1 MSVPVPSPA
10 ARRRWRIGIDVGG
23 TFTDLVAVPGDGA
36 SWSLADAITHKVPS
50 TPHDP
55 SEGVETGLAQ
65 LLARGIAVEDVAA
78 VAHGTTIGLNAIL
91 QGRVARAALVTSLG
105 HRDVLQIAR
114 ARMPRSF
121 DLHATPERP
130 IVPREHVLEVDHRF
144 TSDGDVVGG
153 EVSAPEL
160 TRLVARLQ
168 AVAPEVVAVSLVGGY
183 AARAAEQRLADRLAD
198 ALGIPVT
205 SAAAVWPEAG
215 EYERTTLALLDAQ
228 ITPLMTGYFT
238 ALRER
243 LRRLGVDARV
253 YITTSNGGSVSI
265 ESAMRRPV
273 QTVLSGPAGGVSA
286 AATAWP
292 GTDMVTV
299 DMGGTSSDIG
309 VLRAGRPVLT
319 TSATVGPHPL
329 MTPVVEVSAIGAGG
343 GSVVRGDRSGAQPV
357 LRVGPASVGA
367 VPGPAAYGAGGTE
380 PALTDAYVHAGVID
394 PQTFLGGMFPLRA
407 DLATAALA
415 RVADDLRPDGGVAP
429 SDHDK
434 ALRDETGPDETER
447 ADRIADAAL
456 RVASVGMAARL
467 RTVLAAHGE
476 VPERYTFVAFGG
488 AGGTHA
494 ALLANEVGVRRVLV
508 PAAAG
513 TFCALGAAIAP
524 IRRDVARTVRTDV
537 TDPNLDALTA
547 AAAELEA
554 EVLHWLRTQDV
565 TATGTVTGTVTLSA
579 ELRYAG
585 QPTTLK
591 VVLAE
596 RSTDEAGT
604 QPLRLA
610 TDTMLRRFADQHA
623 RVHGFADPTA
633 TVRAET
639 VRASVSVRLGEVRT
653 GRGGTTFV
661 KTGTRDVRYD
671 GTARPATVHALVAA
685 DGEAS
690 VTGPA
695 VIEKPDTTVL
705 VPAGWTATSDD
716 GGNLHLVRDQAE
728 DHVGNHA
735 EKGR

>member
-1 MSVPVPSPA
+1 MDRPA
-10 ARRRWRIGIDVGG
+10 APAARRWRIGIDVGG

-36 SWSLADAITHKVPS
+36 TWSLADAVTHKVPS

-65 LLARGIAVEDVAA
+65 LLDRGVDVADVVS

-91 QGRVARAALVTSLG
+91 QGRVARAALVTSEG

-121 DLHATPERP
+121 DLHAVPARP
-130 IVPREHVLEVDHRF
+130 IVPREHVLEVAHRF
-144 TSDGDVVGG
+144 AADGRAVGG
-153 EVSAPEL
+153 AAADDTEL
-160 TRLVARLQ
+160 DRLVGRLR
-168 AVAPEVVAVSLVGGY
+168 AVDPQVVAVSLLGGY
-183 AARAAEQRLADRLAD
+183 AAREAEQHLADRLAA
-198 ALGIPVT
+198 ALGVPVT

-265 ESAMRRPV
+265 DSAIRRPV

-309 VLRAGRPVLT
+309 VLRGGTPVLT
-319 TSATVGPHPL
+319 TTATVGPHPL

-343 GSVVRGDRSGAQPV
+343 GSVVWGDRSGSRPV
-357 LRVGPASVGA
+357 LRVGPTSVGA
-367 VPGPAAYGAGGTE
+367 VPGPAAYDAGGTQ
-380 PALTDAYVHAGVID
+380 PALTDAYVHAGIID
-394 PQTFLGGMFPLRA
+394 PATFLGGAFPLRG
-407 DLATAALA
+407 DLATEALA
-415 RVADDLRPDGGVAP
+415 RVAQDARAEGDDLPP
-429 SDHDK
+429 
-434 ALRDETGPDETER
+434 GPGAR
-447 ADRIADAAL
+447 ADGVADAAFQ
-456 RVASVGMAARL
+456 VASAGMAARL

-494 ALLANEVGVRRVLV
+494 ALLADEVGVSRVLV

-524 IRRDVARTVRTDV
+524 VRRDVARTVRTVVADDGL
-537 TDPNLDALTA
+537 DPLTA
-547 AAAELEA
+547 ACADLED
-554 EVLHWLRTQDV
+554 EVLGWLRTQDV
-565 TATGTVTGTVTLSA
+565 DAVGTVTVSA
-579 ELRYAG
+579 DLRYAG
-585 QPTTLK
+585 QPTTLE

-596 RSTDEAGT
+596 RSTTEAGT
-604 QPLRLA
+604 QPLRL
-610 TDTMLRRFADQHA
+610 DTRVALDRFAAQHD
-623 RVHGFADPTA
+623 RVHGFVDPSA
-633 TVRAET
+633 SVRAET
-639 VRASVSVRLGEVRT
+639 VRASVTVRLGEVRT
-653 GRGGTTFV
+653 GRGGTGFV
-661 KTGTRDVRYD
+661 KTGARDVRYD
-671 GTARPATVHALVAA
+671 GTSRAAGVWALAPGG
-685 DGEAS
+685 GEAA

-695 VIEKPDTTVL
+695 VVEKPDTTVL

-716 GGNLHLVRDQAE
+716 GGNLHLVRDRSEQE
-728 DHVGNHA
+728 D
-735 EKGR
+735 

>member
-1 MSVPVPSPA
+1 MSSSAAVPA
-10 ARRRWRIGIDVGG
+10 GRRRWRIGIDVGG
-23 TFTDLVAVPGDGA
+23 TFTDLVAVPGDDT
-36 SWSLADAITHKVPS
+36 SWSLADAVTHKVPS

-65 LLARGIAVEDVAA
+65 LLERGIAVEDVAA

-91 QGRVARAALVTSLG
+91 QGRVARAALVTSAG

-121 DLHATPERP
+121 DLHATPGRP
-130 IVPREHVLEVDHRF
+130 IVPREHVLEVAHRF
-144 TSDGDVVGG
+144 AADGAAVGTG
-153 EVSAPEL
+153 VDDAEL
-160 TRLVARLQ
+160 ARLVERLT
-168 AVAPEVVAVSLVGGY
+168 ALAPEVVAVSLVGGY
-183 AARAAEQRLADRLAD
+183 AAREAEQQLADRLAA
-198 ALGIPVT
+198 ALDVPVT

-243 LRRLGVDARV
+243 LHRLRVDARV

-309 VLRAGRPVLT
+309 VLRGGRPVLT
-319 TSATVGPHPL
+319 TTATVGPHPL

-343 GSVVRGDRSGAQPV
+343 GSVISADRSGARPV

-367 VPGPAAYGAGGTE
+367 VPGPAAYGAGGTQ

-394 PQTFLGGMFPLRA
+394 PATFLGGTFPLRA
-407 DLATAALA
+407 DLATSALA
-415 RVADDLRPDGGVAP
+415 GVATDLGEG
-429 SDHDK
+429 STEND
-434 ALRDETGPDETER
+434 TGPDGVV
-447 ADRIADAAL
+447 DAAL

-494 ALLANEVGVRRVLV
+494 ALLADEVGVRRVLV

-524 IRRDVARTVRTDV
+524 IRRDVARTVRTV
-537 TDPNLDALTA
+537 VAERNLDALTTS
-547 AAAELEA
+547 AAELER
-554 EVLHWLRTQDV
+554 EVLDWLRTQDV
-565 TATGTVTGTVTLSA
+565 AATGTVTLSA
-579 ELRYAG
+579 DLRYAG
-585 QPTTLK
+585 QPTTLE

-596 RSTDEAGT
+596 RSTEVGSAE
-604 QPLRLA
+604 PLRLA
-610 TDTMLRRFADQHA
+610 VEPVLRRFAEQHDK
-623 RVHGFADPTA
+623 VHGFTDTTA
-633 TVRAET
+633 VVRAET
-639 VRASVSVRLGEVRT
+639 LRASVSVRLGEVRS
-653 GRGGTTFV
+653 GHGGAAFV
-661 KTGTRDVRYD
+661 KTGARDVRYD
-671 GTARPATVHALVAA
+671 GTPRPASVHTLGP
-685 DGEAS
+685 DGEVS

-695 VIEKPDTTVL
+695 VIEKADTTVL

-716 GGNLHLVRDQAE
+716 GGNLHLVRDVTDNGE
-728 DHVGNHA
+728 G
-735 EKGR
+735 

>member
-1 MSVPVPSPA
+1 MTLPRA
-10 ARRRWRIGIDVGG
+10 GRRWRIGIDVGG
-23 TFTDLVAVPGDGA
+23 TFTDLVAVPGDGT
-36 SWSLADAITHKVPS
+36 SWSLADAVTHKVPS

-65 LLARGIAVEDVAA
+65 LLGRGIAVEDVAA

-91 QGRVARAALVTSLG
+91 QGRVARAALVTSIG

-121 DLHATPERP
+121 DLHATPGRP
-130 IVPREHVLEVDHRF
+130 IVPREHVLEVAHRF
-144 TSDGDVVGG
+144 AADGTAVGG
-153 EVSAPEL
+153 LGPGGVDDAEL
-160 TRLVARLQ
+160 ARLVARLTEL
-168 AVAPEVVAVSLVGGY
+168 APEVVAVSLVGGY
-183 AARAAEQRLADRLAD
+183 AAREAEQHLADRLAA

-243 LRRLGVDARV
+243 LHRLRVDARV

-309 VLRAGRPVLT
+309 VLRGGRPVLT
-319 TSATVGPHPL
+319 TTATVGPHPL

-343 GSVVRGDRSGAQPV
+343 GSVISADRSGARPV

-367 VPGPAAYGAGGTE
+367 VPGPAAYGAGGTQ

-394 PQTFLGGMFPLRA
+394 PATFLGGTFPLRA
-407 DLATAALA
+407 DLATSALA
-415 RVADDLRPDGGVAP
+415 GVADDLAEGSAETAAGPDGVV
-429 SDHDK
+429 
-434 ALRDETGPDETER
+434 
-447 ADRIADAAL
+447 DAAL

-494 ALLANEVGVRRVLV
+494 ALLADEVGVRRVLV

-524 IRRDVARTVRTDV
+524 IRRDVARTVRTVV
-537 TDPNLDALTA
+537 TERNLDALTTS
-547 AAAELEA
+547 AAELER
-554 EVLHWLRTQDV
+554 EVLDWLHTQDV
-565 TATGTVTGTVTLSA
+565 AATGTVTLSA
-579 ELRYAG
+579 DLRYAG
-585 QPTTLK
+585 QPTTLE

-596 RSTDEAGT
+596 RSTEAGT
-604 QPLRLA
+604 AEPLGLA
-610 TDTMLRRFADQHA
+610 VEPVLRRFAEQHEK
-623 RVHGFADPTA
+623 VHGFTDATA
-633 TVRAET
+633 AVRAET
-639 VRASVSVRLGEVRT
+639 LRASVSVRLGEVRS
-653 GRGGTTFV
+653 GHGGAAFV
-661 KTGTRDVRYD
+661 KTGARDVRYD
-671 GTARPATVHALVAA
+671 GTPRPASVHALAE

-695 VIEKPDTTVL
+695 VIEKADTTVL

-716 GGNLHLVRDQAE
+716 GGNLHLVRDAADINGE
-728 DHVGNHA
+728 G
-735 EKGR
+735 

>member
-1 MSVPVPSPA
+1 MSSPVAVPAP
-10 ARRRWRIGIDVGG
+10 RRRWRIGIDVGG
-23 TFTDLVAVPGDGA
+23 TFTDLVAVPGDGT

-65 LLARGIAVEDVAA
+65 LLARGIDVEDVAA

-91 QGRVARAALVTSLG
+91 QGRVARAALVTSAG

-121 DLHATPERP
+121 DLHATPGRP
-130 IVPREHVLEVDHRF
+130 IVPREHVLEVAHRF
-144 TSDGDVVGG
+144 AADGAAVGALG
-153 EVSAPEL
+153 ADGVDDAEL
-160 TRLVARLQ
+160 ARLVERLT
-168 AVAPEVVAVSLVGGY
+168 ALAPEVVAVSLVGGY
-183 AARAAEQRLADRLAD
+183 AAREAEQHLADRLAA
-198 ALGIPVT
+198 ALDVPVT

-243 LRRLGVDARV
+243 LARLRVDARV

-309 VLRAGRPVLT
+309 VLRGGRPVLT
-319 TSATVGPHPL
+319 TTATVGPHPL

-343 GSVVRGDRSGAQPV
+343 GSVIGADTSGARPV

-367 VPGPAAYGAGGTE
+367 VPGPAAYGAGGTQ

-394 PQTFLGGMFPLRA
+394 PATFLGGTFPLRA
-407 DLATAALA
+407 ELATGALA
-415 RVADDLRPDGGVAP
+415 RVAEDLAEDSAEDTTGADGV
-429 SDHDK
+429 
-434 ALRDETGPDETER
+434 
-447 ADRIADAAL
+447 ADAAL
-456 RVASVGMAARL
+456 RVASAGMAARL

-494 ALLANEVGVRRVLV
+494 ALLADEVGVRRVLV

-524 IRRDVARTVRTDV
+524 VRRDVARTVRTAV
-537 TDPNLDALTA
+537 VPENLDALTTA
-547 AAAELEA
+547 SAGLER
-554 EVLHWLRTQDV
+554 EVLDWLRTQDV
-565 TATGTVTGTVTLSA
+565 GATGTVTLSA
-579 ELRYAG
+579 DLRYAG
-585 QPTTLK
+585 QPTTLE

-596 RSTDEAGT
+596 RSTEAGPAET
-604 QPLRLA
+604 LRLDLGA
-610 TDTMLRRFADQHA
+610 VLRRFAEQHE
-623 RVHGFADPTA
+623 RVHGFTDATA
-633 TVRAET
+633 VVRAET
-639 VRASVSVRLGEVRT
+639 LRASVSVRLGEVRS
-653 GRGGTTFV
+653 GHGGAAFV
-661 KTGTRDVRYD
+661 KTGARDVRYD
-671 GTARPATVHALVAA
+671 GTPRPASVHTLGA

-695 VIEKPDTTVL
+695 VIEKADTTVL

-716 GGNLHLVRDQAE
+716 GGNLHLVRDVTDNGE
-728 DHVGNHA
+728 G
-735 EKGR
+735 

>member
-1 MSVPVPSPA
+1 MTLPPA
-10 ARRRWRIGIDVGG
+10 GRRWRIGIDVGG
-23 TFTDLVAVPGDGA
+23 TFTDLVAVPGDGT
-36 SWSLADAITHKVPS
+36 SWSLADAVTHKVPS

-65 LLARGIAVEDVAA
+65 LLERGIAVEDVAA

-91 QGRVARAALVTSLG
+91 QGRVARAALVTSAG

-121 DLHATPERP
+121 DLHASPGRP
-130 IVPREHVLEVDHRF
+130 IVPREHVLEVAHRF
-144 TSDGDVVGG
+144 AADGTAVGG
-153 EVSAPEL
+153 LGADGVDDAEL
-160 TRLVARLQ
+160 ARLVARLTEL
-168 AVAPEVVAVSLVGGY
+168 APEVVAVSLVGGY
-183 AARAAEQRLADRLAD
+183 AAREAEQHLADRLAA
-198 ALGIPVT
+198 ALGVPVT

-243 LRRLGVDARV
+243 LHRLRVDARV

-309 VLRAGRPVLT
+309 VLRGGRPVLT
-319 TSATVGPHPL
+319 TTATVGPHPL

-343 GSVVRGDRSGAQPV
+343 GSVISADRSGARPV

-367 VPGPAAYGAGGTE
+367 VPGPAAYGAGGTQ

-394 PQTFLGGMFPLRA
+394 PATFLGGTFPLRA
-407 DLATAALA
+407 DLATSALA
-415 RVADDLRPDGGVAP
+415 GVAEDLGEGSADDAAEPDGVV
-429 SDHDK
+429 
-434 ALRDETGPDETER
+434 
-447 ADRIADAAL
+447 DAAL

-494 ALLANEVGVRRVLV
+494 ALLADEVGVRRVLV

-524 IRRDVARTVRTDV
+524 IRRDVARTVRTV
-537 TDPNLDALTA
+537 VAERNLDALTTS
-547 AAAELEA
+547 AAELER
-554 EVLHWLRTQDV
+554 EVLDWLRTQDV
-565 TATGTVTGTVTLSA
+565 AATGTVTLSA
-579 ELRYAG
+579 DLRYAG
-585 QPTTLK
+585 QPTTLE

-596 RSTDEAGT
+596 RSTEADPAE
-604 QPLRLA
+604 PLRLA
-610 TDTMLRRFADQHA
+610 VEPVLRRFADQHEK
-623 RVHGFADPTA
+623 VHGFTDATA
-633 TVRAET
+633 AVRAET
-639 VRASVSVRLGEVRT
+639 LRASVSVRLGEVRS
-653 GRGGTTFV
+653 GHGGATFV
-661 KTGTRDVRYD
+661 KTGARDVRYD
-671 GTARPATVHALVAA
+671 GTPRPASVHALAD

-695 VIEKPDTTVL
+695 VIEKADTTVL
-705 VPAGWTATSDD
+705 VPAGWTATTDD
-716 GGNLHLVRDQAE
+716 GGNLHLVRDSAGSE
-728 DHVGNHA
+728 NEEG
-735 EKGR
+735 

>member
-1 MSVPVPSPA
+1 MAAPA
-10 ARRRWRIGIDVGG
+10 PRRWRIGIDVGG
-23 TFTDLVAVPGDGA
+23 TFTDLVAVPGDGSA
-36 SWSLADAITHKVPS
+36 WSLADAITHKVPS

-65 LLARGIAVEDVAA
+65 LLARGIDVAD
-78 VAHGTTIGLNAIL
+78 VASVSHGTTIGLNAIL
-91 QGRVARAALVTSLG
+91 QGRVARAALVTSAG

-121 DLHATPERP
+121 DLHATPAAP

-144 TSDGDVVGG
+144 AADGDAVGAG
-153 EVSAPEL
+153 VDPTAL
-160 TRLVARLQ
+160 DGLVTRLRAL
-168 AVAPEVVAVSLVGGY
+168 APEVVAVSLVGGY
-183 AARAAEQRLADRLAD
+183 AAREAEQHLADRLAGV
-198 ALGIPVT
+198 LGLPVT

-228 ITPLMTGYFT
+228 ITPLMTAYFT

-243 LRRLGVDARV
+243 LRRLRVDARV

-265 ESAMRRPV
+265 DSAIRRPV

-309 VLRAGRPVLT
+309 VLRGGRPVLT
-319 TSATVGPHPL
+319 TTATVGPHPL

-343 GSVVRGDRSGAQPV
+343 GSVVWGDRSGSRPV
-357 LRVGPASVGA
+357 LRVGPTSVGA

-394 PQTFLGGMFPLRA
+394 PATFQGGTFPLRA
-407 DLATAALA
+407 DLATEALA
-415 RVADDLRPDGGVAP
+415 RVAQDA
-429 SDHDK
+429 H
-434 ALRDETGPDETER
+434 TEGDRLPPGSGAR
-447 ADRIADAAL
+447 ADGVTDAAL
-456 RVASVGMAARL
+456 RGAPAGMAARL

-494 ALLANEVGVRRVLV
+494 ALLADEVGVSRVLV

-524 IRRDVARTVRTDV
+524 VRRDVARTVRTVVADA
-537 TDPNLDALTA
+537 TLDSLTA
-547 AAAELEA
+547 ACAELED
-554 EVLHWLRTQDV
+554 EVVGWLRTQDV
-565 TATGTVTGTVTLSA
+565 DAVGTVTLSA
-579 ELRYAG
+579 DLRYAG
-585 QPTTLK
+585 QPTTLE
-591 VVLAE
+591 VELAT
-596 RSTDEAGT
+596 RSTADAAT

-610 TDTMLRRFADQHA
+610 TDVGLRRFAARHE
-623 RVHGFADPTA
+623 RVHGFVDPSA
-633 TVRAET
+633 AVRAET
-639 VRASVSVRLGEVRT
+639 VRASVSVPPGEVRA
-653 GRGGTTFV
+653 GRGGTGFV
-661 KTGTRDVRYD
+661 KTGARDVRYD
-671 GTARPATVHALVAA
+671 ATARPAGIWALGPEGSEPAVA
-685 DGEAS
+685 
-690 VTGPA
+690 GPA

-716 GGNLHLVRDQAE
+716 GGNLHLVRSRPEQE
-728 DHVGNHA
+728 D
-735 EKGR
+735 

>member
-1 MSVPVPSPA
+1 MAVPAP
-10 ARRRWRIGIDVGG
+10 RRRWRIGIDVGG
-23 TFTDLVAVPGDGA
+23 TFTDLVAVPGDGT

-65 LLARGIAVEDVAA
+65 LLERGIAVEDVAA

-91 QGRVARAALVTSLG
+91 QGRVARAALVTSAG

-121 DLHATPERP
+121 DLHATPGRP
-130 IVPREHVLEVDHRF
+130 IVPREHVLEVAHRF
-144 TSDGDVVGG
+144 AADGAAVGTG
-153 EVSAPEL
+153 VDDAEL
-160 TRLVARLQ
+160 ARLVERLTTL
-168 AVAPEVVAVSLVGGY
+168 APEVVAVSLVGGY
-183 AARAAEQRLADRLAD
+183 AAREAEQHLADRLAA
-198 ALGIPVT
+198 ALDVPVT

-243 LRRLGVDARV
+243 LARLRVDARV

-309 VLRAGRPVLT
+309 VLRGGRPVLT
-319 TSATVGPHPL
+319 TTATVGPHPL

-343 GSVVRGDRSGAQPV
+343 GSVIGADTSGARPV

-367 VPGPAAYGAGGTE
+367 VPGPAAYGAGGTQ

-394 PQTFLGGMFPLRA
+394 PATFLGGTFPLRA
-407 DLATAALA
+407 ELATGALA
-415 RVADDLRPDGGVAP
+415 RVAEGLDDA
-429 SDHDK
+429 
-434 ALRDETGPDETER
+434 TG
-447 ADRIADAAL
+447 ADDVADAAL
-456 RVASVGMAARL
+456 RVASAGMAARL

-494 ALLANEVGVRRVLV
+494 ALLADEVGVRRVLV

-524 IRRDVARTVRTDV
+524 VRRDVARTVRTAV
-537 TDPNLDALTA
+537 VPENLDALTA
-547 AAAELEA
+547 ASAGLER
-554 EVLHWLRTQDV
+554 EVLDWLRTQDV
-565 TATGTVTGTVTLSA
+565 GGTGSVTLSA
-579 ELRYAG
+579 DLRYAG
-585 QPTTLK
+585 QPTTLE

-596 RSTDEAGT
+596 RSTEAGT
-604 QPLRLA
+604 TEPLRLDLGA
-610 TDTMLRRFADQHA
+610 VLRRFAEQHE
-623 RVHGFADPTA
+623 RVHGFTDATA
-633 TVRAET
+633 ALRAET
-639 VRASVSVRLGEVRT
+639 LRASVSVRLGEVRS
-653 GRGGTTFV
+653 GHGGAAFV
-661 KTGTRDVRYD
+661 KTGARDVRYD
-671 GTARPATVHALVAA
+671 GTARPASVHTLGS

-695 VIEKPDTTVL
+695 VIEKADTTVL

-716 GGNLHLVRDQAE
+716 GGNLHLVRGSAGTE
-728 DHVGNHA
+728 NKEG
-735 EKGR
+735 

>member
-1 MSVPVPSPA
+1 MTQSPTA

-23 TFTDLVAVPGDGA
+23 TFTDLVAVPGDGT
-36 SWSLADAITHKVPS
+36 SWSLADAVTHKVPS

-55 SEGVETGLAQ
+55 SQGVETGLAQ
-65 LLARGIAVEDVAA
+65 LLERGIAVEDVAA

-91 QGRVARAALVTSLG
+91 QGRVARAALVVSAG

-130 IVPREHVLEVDHRF
+130 IVPREHVLEVAHRF
-144 TSDGDVVGG
+144 APDGTSVGPG
-153 EVSAPEL
+153 RATPGVDEAEL
-160 TRLVARLQ
+160 ARLVERLT

-183 AARAAEQRLADRLAD
+183 AAREAEQHLADRLAA
-198 ALGIPVT
+198 ALGVPVT

-243 LRRLGVDARV
+243 LRRLRVDARV

-309 VLRAGRPVLT
+309 VLRGGRPVLT
-319 TSATVGPHPL
+319 TTATVGPHPL

-343 GSVVRGDRSGAQPV
+343 GSVIGADRSGAQPV
-357 LRVGPASVGA
+357 LRVGPASTGA
-367 VPGPAAYGAGGTE
+367 VPGPAAYGAGGTR

-394 PQTFLGGMFPLRA
+394 PRTFLGGTFPLRA

-415 RVADDLRPDGGVAP
+415 QVADDLAHKDGSPSSSAPAATGTAALAACADGV
-429 SDHDK
+429 
-434 ALRDETGPDETER
+434 
-447 ADRIADAAL
+447 ADAAL

-494 ALLANEVGVRRVLV
+494 ALLADEVGVRRVLV

-524 IRRDVARTVRTDV
+524 IRRDVARTVRTV
-537 TDPNLDALTA
+537 VAEQNLDALTTS
-547 AAAELEA
+547 AAELER
-554 EVLHWLRTQDV
+554 EVLDWLRTQDV
-565 TATGTVTGTVTLSA
+565 AATGTVTLSA
-579 ELRYAG
+579 DLRYAG
-585 QPTTLK
+585 QPTTLE
-591 VVLAE
+591 VLLAE
-596 RSTDEAGT
+596 RPAEPGTDGPG
-604 QPLRLA
+604 PLRLE
-610 TDTMLRRFADQHA
+610 TEPVLRRFAEQHE
-623 RVHGFADPTA
+623 RVHGFVDPTA

-639 VRASVSVRLGEVRT
+639 LRASVSVRLGEVRS
-653 GRGGTTFV
+653 GHGGAAFV
-661 KTGTRDVRYD
+661 KTGARDVRYD
-671 GTARPATVHALVAA
+671 GTPRPASVHALAE
-685 DGEAS
+685 DGEAA

-695 VIEKPDTTVL
+695 VIEKADTTVL
-705 VPAGWTATSDD
+705 VPAGWTATTDD
-716 GGNLHLVRDQAE
+716 GGNLHLVRDAVE
-728 DHVGNHA
+728 ITNEEG
-735 EKGR
+735 

>member
-1 MSVPVPSPA
+1 MSSPVAVPAP
-10 ARRRWRIGIDVGG
+10 RRRWRIGIDVGG
-23 TFTDLVAVPGDGA
+23 TFTDLVAVPGDGT
-36 SWSLADAITHKVPS
+36 SWSLADAVTHKVPS

-65 LLARGIAVEDVAA
+65 LLARGIAVADVAA

-91 QGRVARAALVTSLG
+91 QGRVARAALVTSAG

-121 DLHATPERP
+121 DLHATPGRP
-130 IVPREHVLEVDHRF
+130 IVPREHVLEVAHRF
-144 TSDGDVVGG
+144 AADGAAIGTGVDD
-153 EVSAPEL
+153 AEL
-160 TRLVARLQ
+160 ARLVERLT
-168 AVAPEVVAVSLVGGY
+168 VLAPEVVAVSLVGGY
-183 AARAAEQRLADRLAD
+183 AAREAEQQLADRLAA
-198 ALGIPVT
+198 ALDVPVT

-243 LRRLGVDARV
+243 LRRLRVDARV

-309 VLRAGRPVLT
+309 VLRGGRPVLT
-319 TSATVGPHPL
+319 TTATVGPHPL

-343 GSVVRGDRSGAQPV
+343 GSVIGADTSGARPV

-367 VPGPAAYGAGGTE
+367 VPGPAAYGAGGTQ

-394 PQTFLGGMFPLRA
+394 PATFLGGTFPLRA
-407 DLATAALA
+407 ELATGALA
-415 RVADDLRPDGGVAP
+415 RVAEGLEDATGADDV
-429 SDHDK
+429 
-434 ALRDETGPDETER
+434 
-447 ADRIADAAL
+447 ADAAL
-456 RVASVGMAARL
+456 RVASAGMAARL

-494 ALLANEVGVRRVLV
+494 ALLADEVGVRRVLV

-524 IRRDVARTVRTDV
+524 VRRDVARTVRTAV
-537 TDPNLDALTA
+537 VPENLDALTA
-547 AAAELEA
+547 SSAGLER
-554 EVLHWLRTQDV
+554 EVLDWLRTQDV
-565 TATGTVTGTVTLSA
+565 DGTGTVTLSA
-579 ELRYAG
+579 DLRYAG
-585 QPTTLK
+585 QPTTLE

-596 RSTDEAGT
+596 RPAGAGT
-604 QPLRLA
+604 TEPLRLDLGA
-610 TDTMLRRFADQHA
+610 VLRRFAEQHE
-623 RVHGFADPTA
+623 RVHGFTDATA
-633 TVRAET
+633 AVRAET
-639 VRASVSVRLGEVRT
+639 LRASVSVRLGEVRS
-653 GRGGTTFV
+653 GHGGTAFV
-661 KTGTRDVRYD
+661 KTGARDVRYD
-671 GTARPATVHALVAA
+671 GTARPASVHTLGA

-716 GGNLHLVRDQAE
+716 GGNLHLVRDA
-728 DHVGNHA
+728 VGAAAGTGTDIKN
-735 EKGR
+735 EEG

>member
-1 MSVPVPSPA
+1 MSSPVAVPAP
-10 ARRRWRIGIDVGG
+10 RRRWRIGIDVGG
-23 TFTDLVAVPGDGA
+23 TFTDLVAVPGDGT

-65 LLARGIAVEDVAA
+65 LLARGIAVADVAA

-91 QGRVARAALVTSLG
+91 QGRVARAALVTSAG

-121 DLHATPERP
+121 DLHATPGRP
-130 IVPREHVLEVDHRF
+130 IVPREHVLEVAHRF
-144 TSDGDVVGG
+144 AADGAAVGTG
-153 EVSAPEL
+153 VDDAEL
-160 TRLVARLQ
+160 ARLVERLT
-168 AVAPEVVAVSLVGGY
+168 VLAPEVVAVSLVGGY
-183 AARAAEQRLADRLAD
+183 AAREAEQQLADRLAA
-198 ALGIPVT
+198 ALDVPVT

-238 ALRER
+238 ALRDR
-243 LRRLGVDARV
+243 LRRLRVDARV

-309 VLRAGRPVLT
+309 VLRGGRPVLT
-319 TSATVGPHPL
+319 TTATVGPHPL

-343 GSVVRGDRSGAQPV
+343 GSVIGADTSGARPV

-367 VPGPAAYGAGGTE
+367 VPGPAAYGAGGTQ

-394 PQTFLGGMFPLRA
+394 PATFLGGTFPLRA
-407 DLATAALA
+407 ELATGALA
-415 RVADDLRPDGGVAP
+415 RVAEGLEDATGADDV
-429 SDHDK
+429 
-434 ALRDETGPDETER
+434 
-447 ADRIADAAL
+447 ADAAL
-456 RVASVGMAARL
+456 RVASAGMAARL

-494 ALLANEVGVRRVLV
+494 ALLADEVGVCRVLV

-524 IRRDVARTVRTDV
+524 VRRDVARTVRTAV
-537 TDPNLDALTA
+537 VPENLDALTA
-547 AAAELEA
+547 SSAGLER
-554 EVLHWLRTQDV
+554 EVLDWLRTQDV
-565 TATGTVTGTVTLSA
+565 GGTGTVTLSA
-579 ELRYAG
+579 DLRYAG
-585 QPTTLK
+585 QPTTLE

-596 RSTDEAGT
+596 RPAGAGT
-604 QPLRLA
+604 TEPLRLDLGA
-610 TDTMLRRFADQHA
+610 VLRRFAEQHE
-623 RVHGFADPTA
+623 RVHGFTDATA
-633 TVRAET
+633 AVRAET
-639 VRASVSVRLGEVRT
+639 LRASVSVRLGEMRS
-653 GRGGTTFV
+653 GHGGAAFV
-661 KTGTRDVRYD
+661 KTGARDVRYD
-671 GTARPATVHALVAA
+671 GTARPASVHTLGA

-716 GGNLHLVRDQAE
+716 GGNLHLVRDA
-728 DHVGNHA
+728 VGAAAGTDIKN
-735 EKGR
+735 EEG

>member
-1 MSVPVPSPA
+1 MTAPA
-10 ARRRWRIGIDVGG
+10 PRWRIGIDVGG
-23 TFTDLVAVPGDGA
+23 TFTDLVAVPGDGTT
-36 SWSLADAITHKVPS
+36 WSLADAITHKVPS

-65 LLARGIAVEDVAA
+65 LLARGIDVEHVAA

-91 QGRVARAALVTSLG
+91 QGRVARAALVTSRG

-121 DLHATPERP
+121 DLHAVPARP
-130 IVPREHVLEVDHRF
+130 VVPREHVLEVDHRF
-144 TSDGDVVGG
+144 TSEGGAVGA
-153 EVSAPEL
+153 EVDDAEL
-160 TRLVARLQ
+160 DRLVARLR
-168 AVAPEVVAVSLVGGY
+168 AVDPEVVAVSLVGGY
-183 AARAAEQRLADRLAD
+183 AAREAEQVLADRLHA
-198 ALGIPVT
+198 ALGLPVT

-243 LRRLGVDARV
+243 LRRLRVDARV

-265 ESAMRRPV
+265 GSAMRRPV
-273 QTVLSGPAGGVSA
+273 QTVLSGPAGGVAA

-309 VLRAGRPVLT
+309 VLRGGRPVLT
-319 TSATVGPHPL
+319 TTATVGPHPL

-343 GSVVRGDRSGAQPV
+343 GSVVGGDRSGARPV

-367 VPGPAAYGAGGTE
+367 VPGPAAYGAGGTQ

-394 PQTFLGGMFPLRA
+394 PGTFLGGTFPLRG

-415 RVADDLRPDGGVAP
+415 RVADDLHEDGDQP
-429 SDHDK
+429 RDRSDAD
-434 ALRDETGPDETER
+434 R
-447 ADRIADAAL
+447 ADHVADAAF
-456 RVASVGMAARL
+456 RVASAGMAARL

-494 ALLANEVGVRRVLV
+494 ALLADEVGVRRVVV

-524 IRRDVARTVRTDV
+524 VRRDVARTVRAVVADAS
-537 TDPNLDALTA
+537 LDTLVEAG
-547 AAAELEA
+547 AELER
-554 EVLHWLRTQDV
+554 EVLDWLRTQDV
-565 TATGTVTGTVTLSA
+565 GGTGTVTLSA
-579 ELRYAG
+579 DLRYAG
-585 QPTTLK
+585 QPTTLE

-596 RSTDEAGT
+596 RSTEDAAARAPRLEAD
-604 QPLRLA
+604 A
-610 TDTMLRRFADQHA
+610 VLRRFAAQHE
-623 RVHGFADPTA
+623 RVHGFADPGA
-633 TVRAET
+633 QVRAET
-639 VRASVSVRLGEVRT
+639 VRASVSVRLGEVRA
-653 GRGGTTFV
+653 GHGGATFV
-661 KTGTRDVRYD
+661 KTGARDVRYD
-671 GTARPATVHALVAA
+671 GTARPAGVHALAPA
-685 DGEAS
+685 GGEAS

-695 VIEKPDTTVL
+695 VVEKPDTTVL

-716 GGNLHLVRDQAE
+716 GGNLHLVRDRAE
-728 DHVGNHA
+728 EEV
-735 EKGR
+735 

>member
-1 MSVPVPSPA
+1 MTLPRA
-10 ARRRWRIGIDVGG
+10 GRRWRIGIDVGG
-23 TFTDLVAVPGDGA
+23 TFTDLVAVPGDGT
-36 SWSLADAITHKVPS
+36 SWSLADAVTHKVPS

-65 LLARGIAVEDVAA
+65 LLERGIAVEDVAA

-91 QGRVARAALVTSLG
+91 QGRVARAALVTSVG

-121 DLHATPERP
+121 DLHATPGRP
-130 IVPREHVLEVDHRF
+130 IVPREHVLEVAHRF
-144 TSDGDVVGG
+144 AADGTAVGG
-153 EVSAPEL
+153 VDDAEL
-160 TRLVARLQ
+160 ARLVERLTEL
-168 AVAPEVVAVSLVGGY
+168 APEVVAVSLVGGY
-183 AARAAEQRLADRLAD
+183 AAHEAEQHLADRLAA
-198 ALGIPVT
+198 ALGVPVT

-243 LRRLGVDARV
+243 LHRLRVDARV

-309 VLRAGRPVLT
+309 VLRGGRPVLT
-319 TSATVGPHPL
+319 TTATVGPHPL

-343 GSVVRGDRSGAQPV
+343 GSVISADRSGARPV

-367 VPGPAAYGAGGTE
+367 VPGPAAYGADGTQ

-394 PQTFLGGMFPLRA
+394 PATFLGGTFPLRA
-407 DLATAALA
+407 DLATGALA
-415 RVADDLRPDGGVAP
+415 DVAEDLGGA
-429 SDHDK
+429 
-434 ALRDETGPDETER
+434 TGPDGVV
-447 ADRIADAAL
+447 DAAL

-494 ALLANEVGVRRVLV
+494 ALLADEVGVRRVLV

-524 IRRDVARTVRTDV
+524 IRRDVARTVRTV
-537 TDPNLDALTA
+537 VAEQHLDALTTS
-547 AAAELEA
+547 AAELER
-554 EVLHWLRTQDV
+554 EVLDWLHTQDV
-565 TATGTVTGTVTLSA
+565 AATGTVTLSA
-579 ELRYAG
+579 DLRYAG
-585 QPTTLK
+585 QPTTLE

-596 RSTDEAGT
+596 RSTEAGAAE
-604 QPLRLA
+604 PLRLA
-610 TDTMLRRFADQHA
+610 VEPVLRRFAEQHEK
-623 RVHGFADPTA
+623 VHGFTDATA
-633 TVRAET
+633 AVRAET
-639 VRASVSVRLGEVRT
+639 LRASVSVRLGEVRS
-653 GRGGTTFV
+653 GHGGAAFV
-661 KTGTRDVRYD
+661 KTGARDVRYD
-671 GTARPATVHALVAA
+671 GTPRPASVHALAE

-695 VIEKPDTTVL
+695 VIEKTDTTVL

-716 GGNLHLVRDQAE
+716 GGNLHLVRDAVDLKNE
-728 DHVGNHA
+728 EG
-735 EKGR
+735 

>member
-1 MSVPVPSPA
+1 MSSPVAVPA
-10 ARRRWRIGIDVGG
+10 GRRRWRIGIDVGG

-36 SWSLADAITHKVPS
+36 SWSPADAITHKVPS

-91 QGRVARAALVTSLG
+91 QGRVARAALVTSAG

-121 DLHATPERP
+121 DLHATPARP
-130 IVPREHVLEVDHRF
+130 IVPREHVLEVAQRF
-144 TSDGDVVGG
+144 AADGAAVGDG
-153 EVSAPEL
+153 AGADGVDDAEL
-160 TRLVARLQ
+160 GRLVERLA

-183 AARAAEQRLADRLAD
+183 AARDAEQRLADRLAA
-198 ALGIPVT
+198 ALDVPVT

-243 LRRLGVDARV
+243 LSRLRIDARV

-265 ESAMRRPV
+265 EDAIRRPV

-309 VLRAGRPVLT
+309 VLRGGRPVLT
-319 TSATVGPHPL
+319 TTATVGPHPL

-343 GSVVRGDRSGAQPV
+343 GSVVSADRSGARPV

-367 VPGPAAYGAGGTE
+367 VPGPAAYGAGGTQ

-394 PQTFLGGMFPLRA
+394 PATFLGGTFPLRA

-415 RVADDLRPDGGVAP
+415 RVADE
-429 SDHDK
+429 
-434 ALRDETGPDETER
+434 LRDGEVSGSDPGPAR
-447 ADRIADAAL
+447 ADGVTDAAL

-494 ALLANEVGVRRVLV
+494 ALLADEVGVRRVLV

-524 IRRDVARTVRTDV
+524 IRRDVARTVRTV
-537 TDPNLDALTA
+537 VGEQNAEALTA
-547 AAAELEA
+547 ASAGLER
-554 EVLHWLRTQDV
+554 EVLDWLRTQDV
-565 TATGTVTGTVTLSA
+565 AAAGTVTLSA
-579 ELRYAG
+579 DLRYAG
-585 QPTTLK
+585 QPTTLE

-596 RSTDEAGT
+596 RPTDGAGAE
-604 QPLRLA
+604 PLRLEIEPV
-610 TDTMLRRFADQHA
+610 LRRFAEQHE
-623 RVHGFADPTA
+623 RVHGFVDPTA

-639 VRASVSVRLGEVRT
+639 LRASVSVRLGEVRP
-653 GRGGTTFV
+653 GHGGAAFV
-661 KTGTRDVRYD
+661 KTGARDVRYD
-671 GTARPATVHALVAA
+671 GTPRPASVHTLAQ

-705 VPAGWTATSDD
+705 VPAGWTATTDD
-716 GGNLHLVRDQAE
+716 GGNLHLVRGPAGSGAE
-728 DHVGNHA
+728 AATKNEEG
-735 EKGR
+735 

>member
-1 MSVPVPSPA
+1 MSSPVAVPAP
-10 ARRRWRIGIDVGG
+10 RRRWRIGIDVGG
-23 TFTDLVAVPGDGA
+23 TFTDLVAVPGDGT

-91 QGRVARAALVTSLG
+91 QGRVARAALVTSAG

-121 DLHATPERP
+121 DLHATPGRP
-130 IVPREHVLEVDHRF
+130 IVPREHVLEVAHRF
-144 TSDGDVVGG
+144 AADGAAVGDG
-153 EVSAPEL
+153 VDDAEL
-160 TRLVARLQ
+160 ARLVERLTTL
-168 AVAPEVVAVSLVGGY
+168 APEVVAVSLVGGY
-183 AARAAEQRLADRLAD
+183 AAREAEQQLADRLAA
-198 ALGIPVT
+198 ALDVPVT

-243 LRRLGVDARV
+243 LARLRVDARV

-309 VLRAGRPVLT
+309 VLRGGRPVLT
-319 TSATVGPHPL
+319 TTATVGPHPL

-343 GSVVRGDRSGAQPV
+343 GSVIGADLSGARPV

-367 VPGPAAYGAGGTE
+367 VPGPAAYGAGGTH

-394 PQTFLGGMFPLRA
+394 PATFLGGTFPLRA
-407 DLATAALA
+407 ELATGALA
-415 RVADDLRPDGGVAP
+415 RVAEDLAEGSAEDTAGADGV
-429 SDHDK
+429 
-434 ALRDETGPDETER
+434 
-447 ADRIADAAL
+447 ADAAL
-456 RVASVGMAARL
+456 RVASAGMAARL

-494 ALLANEVGVRRVLV
+494 ALLADEVGVRRVLV

-524 IRRDVARTVRTDV
+524 VRRDVARTVRTAV
-537 TDPNLDALTA
+537 VPENLDALTA
-547 AAAELEA
+547 ASAGLER
-554 EVLHWLRTQDV
+554 EVLDWLRTQDV
-565 TATGTVTGTVTLSA
+565 GVTGTVTLSA
-579 ELRYAG
+579 DLRYAG
-585 QPTTLK
+585 QPTTLE

-596 RSTDEAGT
+596 RSTDAGPDET
-604 QPLRLA
+604 LR
-610 TDTMLRRFADQHA
+610 
-623 RVHGFADPTA
+623 
-633 TVRAET
+633 
-639 VRASVSVRLGEVRT
+639 
-653 GRGGTTFV
+653 
-661 KTGTRDVRYD
+661 
-671 GTARPATVHALVAA
+671 
-685 DGEAS
+685 
-690 VTGPA
+690 
-695 VIEKPDTTVL
+695 
-705 VPAGWTATSDD
+705 
-716 GGNLHLVRDQAE
+716 
-728 DHVGNHA
+728 
-735 EKGR
+735 

>member
-1 MSVPVPSPA
+1 MAPPLPH
-10 ARRRWRIGIDVGG
+10 RRWRIGIDVGG
-23 TFTDLVAVPGDGA
+23 TFTDLVAVPGVGT

-65 LLARGIAVEDVAA
+65 LLARGIDVADVAA
-78 VAHGTTIGLNAIL
+78 VSHGTTIGLNAIL
-91 QGRVARAALVTSLG
+91 QGRVARAALVTSRG

-121 DLHATPERP
+121 DLHATPARP
-130 IVPREHVLEVDHRF
+130 IVPRERVLEVAHRF
-144 TSDGDVVGG
+144 TSDGDAVGAD
-153 EVSAPEL
+153 VDDAEL
-160 TRLVARLQ
+160 ARLVERLE

-183 AARAAEQRLADRLAD
+183 AARDAEQRLAARLGA
-198 ALGIPVT
+198 ALDLPVT

-228 ITPLMTGYFT
+228 ITPLMTAYFT

-243 LRRLGVDARV
+243 LARLGVDARV

-265 ESAMRRPV
+265 GSAVRRPV

-292 GTDMVTV
+292 GTDMVTL

-309 VLRAGRPVLT
+309 VLRGGRPVLT
-319 TSATVGPHPL
+319 TTATVGPHPL

-343 GSVVRGDRSGAQPV
+343 GSVVRGDRSGARPV

-394 PQTFLGGMFPLRA
+394 PQTFLGGTFPLRA
-407 DLATAALA
+407 DLATQALA
-415 RVADDLRPDGGVAP
+415 RVAEDVRPEDADLPDDA
-429 SDHDK
+429 
-434 ALRDETGPDETER
+434 AER
-447 ADRIADAAL
+447 ADGVADAAF
-456 RVASVGMAARL
+456 RVASAGMAARL

-476 VPERYTFVAFGG
+476 VPEQYTFVAFGG

-494 ALLANEVGVRRVLV
+494 ALLADEVGVRRVLV

-524 IRRDVARTVRTDV
+524 VRRDVARTVRTAVSDD
-537 TDPNLDALTA
+537 TLDALTA
-547 AAAELEA
+547 VCAELEA
-554 EVLHWLRTQDV
+554 EVLAWLRTQEVD
-565 TATGTVTGTVTLSA
+565 AAGTVTLSA
-579 ELRYAG
+579 DLRYAG
-585 QPTTLK
+585 QPTTLE

-596 RSTDEAGT
+596 RSTQDAGSA
-604 QPLRLA
+604 PLRLA
-610 TDTMLRRFADQHA
+610 ADATLRRFAEQHE
-623 RVHGFADPTA
+623 RVHGFVDHAA

-639 VRASVSVRLGEVRT
+639 VRASVTVRLGEVRP
-653 GRGGTTFV
+653 GSVGGTFV
-661 KTGTRDVRYD
+661 KTGARDVRYD
-671 GTARPATVHALVAA
+671 GTARAATVHALVPHG
-685 DGEAS
+685 GEAS
-690 VTGPA
+690 VSGPA
-695 VIEKPDTTVL
+695 VVEKADTTVL

-716 GGNLHLVRDQAE
+716 GGNLHLVRDRSE
-728 DHVGNHA
+728 R
-735 EKGR
+735 KG

>member
-1 MSVPVPSPA
+1 MSSPVAVPA
-10 ARRRWRIGIDVGG
+10 GRRRWRIGIDVGG
-23 TFTDLVAVPGDGA
+23 TFTDLVAVPGDGV

-65 LLARGIAVEDVAA
+65 LLARGIAVDDVAA

-91 QGRVARAALVTSLG
+91 QGRVARAALVTSAG

-121 DLHATPERP
+121 DLHATPARP
-130 IVPREHVLEVDHRF
+130 VVPREHVLEVAHRF
-144 TSDGDVVGG
+144 AADGAAVGTG
-153 EVSAPEL
+153 VDDAEL
-160 TRLVARLQ
+160 DRLVERLT

-183 AARAAEQRLADRLAD
+183 AAREAEQLLADRLAA
-198 ALGIPVT
+198 ALDVPVT

-243 LRRLGVDARV
+243 LRRLRVDARV

-265 ESAMRRPV
+265 EDAIRRPV

-309 VLRAGRPVLT
+309 VLRGGRPVLT
-319 TSATVGPHPL
+319 TTATVGPHPL

-343 GSVVRGDRSGAQPV
+343 GSVISADRSGARAV

-367 VPGPAAYGAGGTE
+367 VPGPAAYGAGGTQ

-394 PQTFLGGMFPLRA
+394 PATFLGGTFPLRA
-407 DLATAALA
+407 DLATAALG
-415 RVADDLRPDGGVAP
+415 RVADELAEDAGADGV
-429 SDHDK
+429 
-434 ALRDETGPDETER
+434 T
-447 ADRIADAAL
+447 DAAL

-494 ALLANEVGVRRVLV
+494 ALLADEVGVRRVLV

-524 IRRDVARTVRTDV
+524 IRRDVARTVRTAV
-537 TDPNLDALTA
+537 VPENLDALTA
-547 AAAELEA
+547 ASAGLER
-554 EVLHWLRTQDV
+554 EVLDWLRTQDV
-565 TATGTVTGTVTLSA
+565 AAAGTVTLSA
-579 ELRYAG
+579 DLRYAG
-585 QPTTLK
+585 QPTTLE

-596 RSTDEAGT
+596 RPTEAGAT
-604 QPLRLA
+604 EPLRLEIEP
-610 TDTMLRRFADQHA
+610 MLRRFAEQHE

-639 VRASVSVRLGEVRT
+639 LRASVSVRLGEVRS
-653 GRGGTTFV
+653 GHGGAAFV
-661 KTGTRDVRYD
+661 KTGARDVRYD
-671 GTARPATVHALVAA
+671 GTPRPASVHTLGS

-695 VIEKPDTTVL
+695 VIEKADTTVL

-716 GGNLHLVRDQAE
+716 GGNLHLVRLFAGTE
-728 DHVGNHA
+728 NAGTENK
-735 EKGR
+735 EG